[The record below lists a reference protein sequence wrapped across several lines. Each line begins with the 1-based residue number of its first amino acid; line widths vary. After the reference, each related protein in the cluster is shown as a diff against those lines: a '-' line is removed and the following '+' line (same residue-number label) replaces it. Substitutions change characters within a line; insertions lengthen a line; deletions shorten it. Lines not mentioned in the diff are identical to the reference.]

1 MRVMEN
7 QLLRKVH
14 WKHLMLFLVC
24 LVSMNQVHAQYYH
37 FEAESD
43 GSTIYYTARG
53 TSATVVSGDEQYSG
67 NVIIPSTVSYDG
79 KDFTIV
85 AVGSFAFSEC
95 ADLNSVSL
103 PSSLLSIGDY
113 AFYGCTSI
121 KAIVVPNAVT
131 AIGSNAFDGCTNLS
145 SVTLSSSLKSI
156 EYHTFANCRSLR
168 TLEIPNSVR
177 KIGDMAFQNCGL
189 LSTISIPNSVTSIGT
204 FAFEKCSSL
213 ESLTIPNQLTSIE
226 QYTFAGCSRLTTL
239 EIPSSVTFIDEW
251 AFYDCSGLK
260 TVTIPNSVSYIGEW
274 AFTSCDAITSVIS
287 EIESPFNMSE
297 YVFERDIKKQA
308 TLRVPAG
315 SKEAYLCAAGWDFK
329 NIEEEEP
336 SFFDLV
342 MWAKD
347 GSMIATYALSG
358 KPKVTFNEN
367 KFVVECEGLEIDYYE
382 LDILARFTYEKNTV
396 TAIRSITTDKGKF
409 AMNGGILTFSSL
421 KANSTISIYS
431 LNGTLVFRKTIPQAG
446 EYALNIANLN
456 VGVYMVNV
464 NGSTYKIMK
473 K

>member
-1 MRVMEN
+1 MKKLPLPKPQWQSIV
-7 QLLRKVH
+7 LLIACIATFNKAY
-14 WKHLMLFLVC
+14 
-24 LVSMNQVHAQYYH
+24 AQYYK
-37 FEAESD
+37 FDAD
-43 GSTIYYTARG
+43 NNGVTIHYTARG
-53 TSATVVSGDEQYSG
+53 NSATVVSNDEKYSG
-67 NVIIPSTVSYDG
+67 DVVIPSTVSYDG
-79 KDFTIV
+79 IDFSVV
-85 AVGSFAFSEC
+85 AIGSFAFSES

-113 AFYGCTSI
+113 AFYGCTSL
-121 KAIVVPNAVT
+121 KSIVVPNAVT
-131 AIGSNAFDGCTNLS
+131 SIGSNAFDGCTNLS
-145 SVTLSSSLKSI
+145 SATLSSSLKSI
-156 EYHTFANCRSLR
+156 EYHTFYNCRSLR

-177 KIGDMAFQNCGL
+177 KIGDMAFQNCRL
-189 LSTISIPNSVTSIGT
+189 LSTIQIPNSVTSIGT

-213 ESLTIPNQLTSIE
+213 VSLTIPNQLTSIE

-297 YVFERDIKKQA
+297 YVFERDVKKQA
-308 TLRVPAG
+308 VLHVPAG
-315 SKEAYLCAAGWDFK
+315 SKEAYLSATGWDFK
-329 NIEEEEP
+329 NIEEEKP
-336 SFFDLV
+336 SLYDLV

-347 GSMIATYALSG
+347 GSKIATYALTG

-367 KFVVECEGLEIDYYE
+367 KFAVECDGLEIEYYE
-382 LDILARFTYEKNTV
+382 LDNLARFTYEKNTE

-409 AMNGGILTFSSL
+409 VMNGGVLTFSSL

-431 LNGTLVFRKTIPQAG
+431 LNGALVFKKTIPQAG
-446 EYALNIANLN
+446 EYTLNIANLN

-464 NGSTYKIMK
+464 NGSTYKIVK

>member
-1 MRVMEN
+1 MEN

-24 LVSMNQVHAQYYH
+24 LVCMNQVHAQYYR
-37 FEAESD
+37 FEAEND
-43 GSTIYYTARG
+43 GSTIYYTVKG
-53 TSATVVSGDEQYSG
+53 ISATVVSGDEQYSG
-67 NVIIPSTVSYDG
+67 NIIIPTTVSYDG
-79 KDFTIV
+79 KEFSVV

-113 AFYGCTSI
+113 AFYGCTSL
-121 KAIVVPNAVT
+121 KSIVVPNAVT

-156 EYHTFANCRSLR
+156 EYNTFYNCRSLR

-177 KIGDMAFQNCGL
+177 KIGSMAFQNCRL

-239 EIPSSVTFIDEW
+239 DIPSSVTFIDEW

-260 TVTIPNSVSYIGEW
+260 SVTIPSSVSYIGEW
-274 AFTSCDAITSVIS
+274 AFSDCDAITEVVS
-287 EIESPFNMSE
+287 EIETPFDISE
-297 YVFERDIKKQA
+297 YVFERDVKKKA
-308 TLRVPAG
+308 ILHVPAG
-315 SKEAYLCAAGWDFK
+315 TKEAYQNVTGWDFK

-336 SFFDLV
+336 SLYNLI

-347 GSMIATYALSG
+347 GSKIATYALEG
-358 KPKVTFNEN
+358 RPKVTFNEN
-367 KFVVECEGLEIDYYE
+367 RFAVECTGVEIEYYE
-382 LDILARFTYEKNTV
+382 LEELARFTYEKDSE
-396 TAIRSITTDKGKF
+396 TAVKNVLKDGPTFKMNRESI
-409 AMNGGILTFSSL
+409 LFSSL
-421 KANSTISIYS
+421 KENSTISIYS
-431 LNGTLVFRKTIPQAG
+431 INGSLVLRQTLQQAG
-446 EYALNIANLN
+446 EYTLPISNLTA
-456 VGVYMVNV
+456 GVYMISV
-464 NGSTYKIMK
+464 NGSTFKVVK

>member
-1 MRVMEN
+1 MEK

-14 WKHLMLFLVC
+14 WKHLMLFIVC
-24 LVSMNQVHAQYYH
+24 LLSMNNVYAQYYH

-67 NVIIPSTVSYDG
+67 NLIIPTIVSYDG
-79 KDFTIV
+79 KDFSVV

-113 AFYGCTSI
+113 AFYGCTSL
-121 KAIVVPNAVT
+121 KSIVVPNSVT
-131 AIGSNAFDGCTNLS
+131 AIGSNAFDGCSNLS
-145 SVTLSSSLKSI
+145 SVELSSSLKSI
-156 EYHTFANCRSLR
+156 DYHTFYNCRSLR

-177 KIGDMAFQNCGL
+177 KIGDMAFEGCRL
-189 LSTISIPNSVTSIGT
+189 LSTVSIPNSVASIGA
-204 FAFEKCSSL
+204 FAFQNCSSL
-213 ESLTIPNQLTSIE
+213 ESLTIPNQLASIE

-260 TVTIPNSVSYIGEW
+260 MVRIPSSVSYIGEW
-274 AFTSCDAITSVIS
+274 AFTSCDAIASVIS

-297 YVFERDIKKQA
+297 YVFERDVKKKA
-308 TLRVPAG
+308 ILHVPAG
-315 SKEAYLCAAGWDFK
+315 TKEAYQNVTGWDFK

-336 SFFDLV
+336 SLYNLI

-347 GSMIATYALSG
+347 GSKIATYALVER
-358 KPKVTFNEN
+358 PKVTFNEN
-367 KFVVECEGLEIDYYE
+367 RFAVECTGVEIEYYE
-382 LDILARFTYEKNTV
+382 LEELARFTYEKDSE
-396 TAIRSITTDKGKF
+396 TAVRNVLKDGPTFKMNRESILFT
-409 AMNGGILTFSSL
+409 SL
-421 KANSTISIYS
+421 KEHSTISIYS
-431 LNGTLVFRKTIPQAG
+431 IDGGLVLRKTLQQTG
-446 EYALNIANLN
+446 EYTLPISNLTA
-456 VGVYMVNV
+456 GVYMINV
-464 NGSTYKIMK
+464 NGSTFKIVK

>member
-1 MRVMEN
+1 MEN

-14 WKHLMLFLVC
+14 WKHLMMLFVC
-24 LVSMNQVHAQYYH
+24 LVSMNQVHAQYYR

-43 GSTIYYTARG
+43 GSTIYYAARG

-79 KDFTIV
+79 KDFSVV

-121 KAIVVPNAVT
+121 KAIVVPNTVT
-131 AIGSNAFDGCTNLS
+131 AIGSNAFDGCTNLG
-145 SVTLSSSLKSI
+145 SVSLSSSLKSI
-156 EYHTFANCRSLR
+156 ENHTFDGCRSLR

-177 KIGDMAFQNCGL
+177 KIGNMAFLNCRL
-189 LSTISIPNSVTSIGT
+189 LSSISIPNSVTSIGT
-204 FAFEKCSSL
+204 FAFEGCNSL

-260 TVTIPNSVSYIGEW
+260 TVTIPSSVSYIGEW
-274 AFTSCDAITSVIS
+274 AFTSCDKIASVIS
-287 EIESPFNMSE
+287 DIESPFNMSE
-297 YVFERDIKKQA
+297 YVFERDVKKQA

-315 SKEAYLCAAGWDFK
+315 SKDAYLSATGWDFK

-336 SFFDLV
+336 SLYNLV
-342 MWAKD
+342 MWSKD
-347 GSMIATYALSG
+347 GSKIATYALTG

-367 KFVVECEGLEIDYYE
+367 KFAVECEGIEIEYYE
-382 LDILARFTYEKNTV
+382 LDNLARFTYEKDTE
-396 TAIRSITTDKGKF
+396 TAIRSITTDKGMF
-409 AMNGGILTFSSL
+409 AMNGGVLTFSSL
-421 KANSTISIYS
+421 KANSIISIYS
-431 LNGTLVFRKTIPQAG
+431 LNGTLVLKETIPQAG
-446 EYALNIANLN
+446 EYVLNIANLN
-456 VGVYMVNV
+456 SGVYMVNV
-464 NGSTYKIMK
+464 NGSTYKIAK

>member
-1 MRVMEN
+1 MEN

-14 WKHLMLFLVC
+14 WKHLMMLIVC
-24 LVSMNQVHAQYYH
+24 LVSMNQVHAQYYR

-79 KDFTIV
+79 KDFSVV

-131 AIGSNAFDGCTNLS
+131 IIGSNAFDGCTNLS
-145 SVTLSSSLKSI
+145 SVSLSSSLKSI
-156 EYHTFANCRSLR
+156 ENHTFYNCRSLR

-177 KIGDMAFQNCGL
+177 KIGDMAFQNCRL

-213 ESLTIPNQLTSIE
+213 ESLTIPNQITSIE

-260 TVTIPNSVSYIGEW
+260 KVTLPSSVSYIGEW
-274 AFTSCDAITSVIS
+274 AFTSCDKIASVIS

-297 YVFERDIKKQA
+297 YVFERDVKKQA
-308 TLRVPAG
+308 TLRVPSG
-315 SKEAYLCAAGWDFK
+315 SKEAYLSATGWDFK

-336 SFFDLV
+336 SLYNLI

-347 GSMIATYALSG
+347 GSKIATYALVER
-358 KPKVTFNEN
+358 PKVTFNEN
-367 KFVVECEGLEIDYYE
+367 RFGVECKGVEIEYYE
-382 LDILARFTYEKNTV
+382 LGELARFTYEKDSE
-396 TAIRSITTDKGKF
+396 TAVRNVLMDNPTFKMNRESI
-409 AMNGGILTFSSL
+409 LFSSL
-421 KANSTISIYS
+421 KDNSTISIYS
-431 LNGTLVFRKTIPQAG
+431 INGSLVLRKTLQQAG
-446 EYALNIANLN
+446 EYTLPISKLTA
-456 VGVYMVNV
+456 GVYMINV
-464 NGSTYKIMK
+464 DGSTYKIVK